1 MRGGAGTLDEVVDD
15 DAVAPV
21 QRGPVVGGPALGEQ
35 PFPDPGAHGV
45 RPFLFA
51 VEVGTEAAGKQAKPV
66 AQRSEWPE
74 RIGRAGLVPA
84 VGPGGDP
91 GQHRVIARCEVGE
104 DRVHAMGAPE
114 GQQVQRRAA
123 PDVDHI
129 GRAEALHRGAGV
141 LPQRQQIGPVQ
152 RGEGG
157 AETPDVVGIVSAAVG
172 TKVTSGSATPMNSR
186 RRRSM
191 GVGASSSAIEKPP
204 LRVRRSG
211 HPCVQPTIIDRA
223 VVESG
228 VNGRSERKPM
238 RSPITDYLTEA
249 LDGVRDDD
257 SGELA
262 GYIPEL
268 ASADPGRLAAVFA
281 TADGETYSAGDAEVA
296 FTIQSISK
304 PFVYALAIADRGLD
318 AVLEKVGVEP
328 SGDAFNELS
337 LEDDTGR
344 PLNPMIN
351 AGAIAAHT
359 LAGKKGLDP
368 AARLA
373 RIVDGLSAFVG
384 RRLEVDE
391 AVFSSEME
399 TANRNLAF
407 AYMLRSHDILEED
420 PVAVVEGYTRQCS
433 LLVTTADL
441 AVMAATLANRGVQP
455 VTGEQVVPA
464 PVVRQV
470 LSVMSTCGMYDAAG
484 DWATQVGI
492 PAKSGVAGGLIGA
505 LPGQLGIA
513 TFSPRL
519 DRHGNSVRGVSLFE
533 RFSTDM
539 GMHLME
545 VSAPGL
551 EVVRSN
557 RVLGEGDDAVRVIE
571 LQGGIRFSGAERAV
585 REAIETAVD
594 TPNVA
599 FDLTLVHSVDDAAR
613 RMLLEV
619 VRRLTLD
626 GREVFLVD
634 PERIIDDPEP
644 GDGGRVTVVE
654 SVGQLPGQS

>member
-1 MRGGAGTLDEVVDD
+1 
-15 DAVAPV
+15 
-21 QRGPVVGGPALGEQ
+21 
-35 PFPDPGAHGV
+35 
-45 RPFLFA
+45 
-51 VEVGTEAAGKQAKPV
+51 
-66 AQRSEWPE
+66 
-74 RIGRAGLVPA
+74 
-84 VGPGGDP
+84 
-91 GQHRVIARCEVGE
+91 
-104 DRVHAMGAPE
+104 
-114 GQQVQRRAA
+114 
-123 PDVDHI
+123 
-129 GRAEALHRGAGV
+129 
-141 LPQRQQIGPVQ
+141 
-152 RGEGG
+152 
-157 AETPDVVGIVSAAVG
+157 
-172 TKVTSGSATPMNSR
+172 
-186 RRRSM
+186 
-191 GVGASSSAIEKPP
+191 
-204 LRVRRSG
+204 
-211 HPCVQPTIIDRA
+211 
-223 VVESG
+223 
-228 VNGRSERKPM
+228 M
-238 RSPITDYLTEA
+238 RSPIPDYLTEA

-257 SGELA
+257 SGEPA

-281 TADGETYSAGDAEVA
+281 TVDGETYSAGDAEVA

-351 AGAIAAHT
+351 AGAITTHT

-368 AARLA
+368 AARVA
-373 RIVDGLSAFVG
+373 RIVDGLSAFAG

-399 TANRNLAF
+399 TANRNLAI

-519 DRHGNSVRGVSLFE
+519 DQHGNSVRGVSLFE

-585 REAIETAVD
+585 REAVETAED

-599 FDLTLVHSVDDAAR
+599 LDLTLVHSADDVAR

-626 GREVFLVD
+626 GCEVFLVD

-654 SVGQLPGQS
+654 SVGQLPGQA